1 MISVVGV
8 FERFGPAQSAKNE
21 LLVAGFSRSQVQLTP
36 DHEVAQST
44 KTSASRPDD
53 PLLKDDTA
61 PGLGKYLRG
70 VFGVGDP
77 SSHGDLYGEAV
88 KHGFYVLITDVDG
101 EPQRQQAEEIMRR
114 HGPYELKSRQ
124 S

>member
-8 FERFGPAQSAKNE
+8 FERFAPAQGAKNE
-21 LLVAGFSRSQVQLTP
+21 LLVAGLAWNQVQLTP
-36 DHEVAQST
+36 DHEVGEST
-44 KTSASRPDD
+44 TSSAARPKD
-53 PLLKDDTA
+53 PLLKDATG

-88 KHGFYVLITDVDG
+88 KHGFYVLIADVDS
-101 EPQRQQAEEIMRR
+101 EPQRERAEAIMRQ
-114 HGPYELKSRQ
+114 HEPYELKSRK